1 MPMRFHDAW
10 PWKVRVAEPRQ
21 KLSTE
26 HWIESISTQLSILA
40 IVGIAALALAP
51 APIVSPRTRTDVPVE
66 ILKTRPAPMP
76 LARENP
82 VLGQ

>member
-1 MPMRFHDAW
+1 MRFHDAW
-10 PWKVRVAEPRQ
+10 PWKVCVAEPRQ

-40 IVGIAALALAP
+40 IIGIAALAFAP
-51 APIVSPRTRTDVPVE
+51 APIVSPRTRTGVSVE
-66 ILKTRPAPMP
+66 ILKTRPSPMP
-76 LARENP
+76 LPRENP